1 MNINDN
7 IFKNGFAAS
16 MDANQIE
23 LLSKD
28 IPSPNIDPF
37 EPNHFYGNSHVLKF
51 FSGVDVNQPVERIM
65 PHGVNLG
72 RQPWDIEEG
81 YKIDTILCHSKIQAR
96 DYKSDKT
103 ILPIGAPYYYA
114 SRAINNYCSSV
125 LPRANGV
132 IVFPAHS
139 TDHLKAVYQ
148 EEDWFSALNQVR
160 SFYDITICLYWKDV
174 QLGRHKKYLDLGY
187 SVTTCGHI
195 LDPLFLYRLAWLLK
209 QQQHAFVNKLGSS
222 AYYSAAEGLEIS
234 FFNQQV
240 TFDGPENFKSEL
252 SDCFDAPHAIDFFTS
267 FSLFGNAKKQLQLK
281 TAHEA
286 LGGAYLKSPDQ
297 LAKILTEDIPADY
310 QEQRK
315 TESGST
321 QSGPTLSSN
330 VLDAMDR
337 L

>member
-1 MNINDN
+1 
-7 IFKNGFAAS
+7 

-28 IPSPNIDPF
+28 IPVPNIDPF
-37 EPNHFYGNSHVLKF
+37 EPNHFYGNSHVLKY
-51 FSGVDVNQPVERIM
+51 FSGVDIIQPVERIM
-65 PHGVNLG
+65 PHGVHLG
-72 RQPWDIEEG
+72 RKRWHVEEDH
-81 YKIDTILCHSKIQAR
+81 KIDTILCHSKIQAR
-96 DYKSDKT
+96 DYKPGKT
-103 ILPIGAPYYYA
+103 MIPIGAPYLYA
-114 SRAINNYCSSV
+114 SRTLNNHCSSI
-125 LPRANGV
+125 LPKANGV

-139 TDHLKAVYQ
+139 TTQLKVLYP
-148 EEDWFSALNQVR
+148 EDYWFTVLGQIR
-160 SFYDITICLYWKDV
+160 PFYDITICLYWKDV

-187 SVTTCGHI
+187 NVTTCGHMF
-195 LDPLFLYRLAWLLK
+195 DPLFLYRLAWLLK
-209 QQQHAFVNKLGSS
+209 QQQHAFVNELGGSV
-222 AYYSAAEGLEIS
+222 YYSAAEGLEIS
-234 FFNQQV
+234 FFNQQL
-240 TFDGPENFKSEL
+240 TFDGPENFKSEKT
-252 SDCFDAPHAIDFFTS
+252 DCFDAPHAIDFFTS
-267 FSLFGNAKKQLQLK
+267 FSLFGNAKKQLQRK
-281 TAHEA
+281 TAYEA